1 MNDNKMI
8 TQSRI
13 IEEYGWT
20 KSLISKFLPDPVLK
34 ANPHYRK
41 AAPMRL
47 WDEDTVKQVMTT
59 SEFQDAVEKAN
70 KRKKSASKAVETKYS
85 NMNHSVQLFID
96 SITIKVLSDEELKTK
111 ALKAKQE
118 WYQCHPCSLNGDWI
132 DEPYNVFN
140 YDIILMKTKLLGLL
154 RFRRTLINDS
164 KFNQT
169 AKELSLDST
178 EKSNL
183 ATIWTFL
190 RKRMGLSASQAAG
203 VCGNLSFESHFSTDN
218 LQDDISR
225 IDHDPNYKYNS
236 SDRKGYGLM
245 QWSEKI
251 EKTKLLQ
258 TANNMNL
265 NVSDLNAQLAHFQE
279 EMTSGIY
286 RNKWPKLKQKT
297 STKDVCDYFESA
309 IEGAGEAHLDK
320 REKDANIL
328 YKYLKNH

>member
-1 MNDNKMI
+1 MDIKI
-8 TQSRI
+8 TTSNYNSSPKCSSMASK
-13 IEEYGWT
+13 EEYN
-20 KSLISKFLPDPVLK
+20 KISTIGENEPAIIYDQETSFSSNNLYSIQSIR
-34 ANPHYRK
+34 AN
-41 AAPMRL
+41 AN
-47 WDEDTVKQVMTT
+47 TT
-59 SEFQDAVEKAN
+59 LTNQEVQSGLSTLGLYKGPIDGN
-70 KRKKSASKAVETKYS
+70 LTSSASKQA
-85 NMNHSVQLFID
+85 
-96 SITIKVLSDEELKTK
+96 IKNFQQVYCDTHNAGTMTDK
-111 ALKAKQE
+111 
-118 WYQCHPCSLNGDWI
+118 
-132 DEPYNVFN
+132 
-140 YDIILMKTKLLGLL
+140 MKTKLLGLL

-218 LQDDISR
+218 LQDINKSR
-225 IDHDPNYKYNS
+225 VDHDPNYKYNS
-236 SDRKGYGLM
+236 SDGKGYGLM
-245 QWSEKI
+245 QWSEET
-251 EKTKLLQ
+251 EKKKLLQ

-309 IEGAGEAHLDK
+309 MEGAGEAHLDK

-328 YKYLKNH
+328 YKYLKDH

>member
-1 MNDNKMI
+1 MI
-8 TQSRI
+8 RKTSFSSNNLYSIQSIR
-13 IEEYGWT
+13 
-20 KSLISKFLPDPVLK
+20 
-34 ANPHYRK
+34 AN
-41 AAPMRL
+41 AN
-47 WDEDTVKQVMTT
+47 TT
-59 SEFQDAVEKAN
+59 LTNQEVQSGLSTLGLYKGPIDGN
-70 KRKKSASKAVETKYS
+70 LTSSASKQA
-85 NMNHSVQLFID
+85 
-96 SITIKVLSDEELKTK
+96 IKNFQQVYCDTHNAGTMTDK
-111 ALKAKQE
+111 
-118 WYQCHPCSLNGDWI
+118 
-132 DEPYNVFN
+132 
-140 YDIILMKTKLLGLL
+140 MKTKLLGLL

-236 SDRKGYGLM
+236 SDGKGYGLM

-251 EKTKLLQ
+251 EKKKLLQ

-286 RNKWPKLKQKT
+286 RNKWPKLKQKNFYQR
-297 STKDVCDYFESA
+297 CM
-309 IEGAGEAHLDK
+309 
-320 REKDANIL
+320 
-328 YKYLKNH
+328 

>member
-1 MNDNKMI
+1 
-8 TQSRI
+8 
-13 IEEYGWT
+13 
-20 KSLISKFLPDPVLK
+20 
-34 ANPHYRK
+34 
-41 AAPMRL
+41 
-47 WDEDTVKQVMTT
+47 
-59 SEFQDAVEKAN
+59 
-70 KRKKSASKAVETKYS
+70 
-85 NMNHSVQLFID
+85 
-96 SITIKVLSDEELKTK
+96 
-111 ALKAKQE
+111 
-118 WYQCHPCSLNGDWI
+118 
-132 DEPYNVFN
+132 
-140 YDIILMKTKLLGLL
+140 MKTKLLGLL

-164 KFNQT
+164 NFNQT

-218 LQDDISR
+218 LQDINKSR
-225 IDHDPNYKYNS
+225 VDHDPNYKYNS
-236 SDRKGYGLM
+236 SDGKGYGLM

-328 YKYLKNH
+328 YKYLKDH